1 VRLAEA
7 VDHDVGGLEVAVE
20 HAAVVRRLHA
30 SGAVQICVV
39 EHALCFAFVD
49 FLLQS
54 QGGAKFRDFLRL
66 VKKETPTRDA
76 LQQAF
81 GYTPLTIDEA
91 FRQWVKE
98 HYSLLPG

>member
-1 VRLAEA
+1 
-7 VDHDVGGLEVAVE
+7 
-20 HAAVVRRLHA
+20 
-30 SGAVQICVV
+30 
-39 EHALCFAFVD
+39 
-49 FLLQS
+49 
-54 QGGAKFRDFLRL
+54 
-66 VKKETPTRDA
+66 VKKETATRDA